1 MPTPSKHAI
10 RLDHKLEDA
19 LWALL
24 IILSIGTVTFRV
36 VEGWSWVDS
45 FYFTG
50 VTMLTI
56 GYGDLTPT
64 HDLSKILTVVF
75 GFAAISTVL
84 YTFTFLGREVHRHVQ
99 ELPDHLPFQR
109 QPDPEQPTSK
119 R

>member
-1 MPTPSKHAI
+1 MPAPTKHTVRFEHRI
-10 RLDHKLEDA
+10 QDA

-24 IILSIGTVTFRV
+24 VLLVAGTITYRV

-56 GYGDLTPT
+56 GYGDFTPT

-75 GFAAISTVL
+75 GFASISIVL
-84 YTFTFLGREVHRHVQ
+84 YTFSFLGREVHRHVQ
-99 ELPDHLPFQR
+99 ELPDHLHFGNHG
-109 QPDPEQPTSK
+109 PEKHAK
-119 R
+119 RD